1 MGDFSIDD
9 IFNDPDFEGL
19 AKDVEKKK
27 GTVSLNPDIIKFEE
41 LNNWIKANGG
51 EPTISRS
58 NITER
63 KLAKW
68 LEALR
73 KDFNRMESLQEYD
86 YLNLL
91 KLEPSELSLDEI
103 LDDDLLDEDDQLL
116 ASLTNMGRY
125 KNTVHMADGLSQR
138 KRMDKGFEKF
148 REMFRKTQQEIA
160 DGRRRVIDYSGN
172 RIRANAFYIDK
183 GVLLYVERIYDPKTG
198 QTYNETDGREFK
210 VHTIYENQQENDIK
224 LLSLVSSLYDKTR
237 YGKIVTDLDD
247 VDESLFT
254 TTGYVY
260 VVKYAGE
267 HQDLRNINN
276 LYKIGYTKNLKNRF
290 NNTENESTYFYAPIE
305 LVATY
310 EIQNLSASSVENYLH
325 KVFANQRLIANIKL
339 GNGKYVEAKEWFVVP
354 LEEITDAVNKMVVEL
369 QQK

>member
-27 GTVSLNPDIIKFEE
+27 VVVSLNPDVIKFKE
-41 LNNWIKANGG
+41 LNNWIEANGG
-51 EPTISRS
+51 EPTISRT

-73 KDFNRMESLQEYD
+73 QDFNRMESLQEYD

-91 KLEPSELSLDEI
+91 RPEPSELSLDEI
-103 LDDDLLDEDDQLL
+103 LDDDLLDEDKQLL
-116 ASLTNMGRY
+116 ASLTDMGRY
-125 KNTVHMADGLSQR
+125 KNTIHMADGLSQR
-138 KRMDKGFEKF
+138 KRMNKGFEKF

-198 QTYNETDGREFK
+198 QTYSESVEREYK

-276 LYKIGYTKNLKNRF
+276 LY

-325 KVFANQRLIANIKL
+325 KVFANQHLIANIKL

-354 LEEITDAVNKMVVEL
+354 LEEITDAVNKMVVAL
-369 QQK
+369 QQNN

>member
-27 GTVSLNPDIIKFEE
+27 GTVNLNPDIIKFEE

-51 EPTISRS
+51 EPNISRT

-73 KDFNRMESLQEYD
+73 QDLNRMESLQEYD

-91 KLEPSELSLDEI
+91 RPEPSELSLDEI
-103 LDDDLLDEDDQLL
+103 LDDDLLDEDEQLL
-116 ASLTNMGRY
+116 ASLTDMGRY

-138 KRMDKGFEKF
+138 KRMNKGFEKF

-172 RIRANAFYIDK
+172 RIRSNAFYIDK

-210 VHTIYENQQENDIK
+210 VHTK

-325 KVFANQRLIANIKL
+325 KVFANQRLITTVKL

-354 LEEITDAVNKMVVEL
+354 LEEITDAINKMIVSL
-369 QQK
+369 QQE

>member
-1 MGDFSIDD
+1 MGDFSLDD
-9 IFNDPDFEGL
+9 IFNDPDFEDL
-19 AKDVEKKK
+19 VKDVEIKKSV
-27 GTVSLNPDIIKFEE
+27 VSLNPDVIKFEE
-41 LNNWIKANGG
+41 LNNWVKENGG

-73 KDFNRMESLQEYD
+73 KDFKRMESLQEYD

-91 KLEPSELSLDEI
+91 KSDPSELSLDEI
-103 LDDDLLDEDDQLL
+103 LDDDLLDEDEELL
-116 ASLTNMGRY
+116 ASLTDMGRY

-138 KRMDKGFEKF
+138 KRMNKGFEKF

-198 QTYNETDGREFK
+198 QIYNETDGREFK

-237 YGKIVTDLDD
+237 YGKIVTDLDA

-260 VVKYAGE
+260 VVKYAGD
-267 HQDLRNINN
+267 HQELCNINN

-325 KVFANQRLIANIKL
+325 KVFANQRLVATVKL

-354 LEEITDAVNKMVVEL
+354 LEEITDAINKMIVSL
-369 QQK
+369 QQE